1 MSLLAQIVY
10 AGMDFVIGFFLLVMA
25 TPIGWYDVYAFFLI
39 GIGLMTLLKATLP
52 PYTMMAKV
60 FYGGSDTLIGT
71 FMISNAYELG
81 GPANGLGIFLL
92 IRALLITVGIVFD

>member
-1 MSLLAQIVY
+1 LQGGFKAVSLLAQIVY

-39 GIGLMTLLKATLP
+39 GIGLMTLLK
-52 PYTMMAKV
+52 
-60 FYGGSDTLIGT
+60 GT